1 MGGKWFVVNLLYK
14 SIKTGILNRAIEANK
29 KDPME
34 AEVFEERHVLVR
46 AESRGQAHRIG
57 EQLGRKA
64 EQQYQNPYGE
74 QVRWTF
80 VALLDSYEV
89 MDDLEH
95 GAEIYSRYIVSSKGT
110 TTEEVKERYFPEE

>member
-1 MGGKWFVVNLLYK
+1 MGRKWFVVNLLYK
-14 SIKTGILNRAIEANK
+14 SIKTGSPYRTIEANK

-34 AEVFEERHVLVR
+34 NEVFEERHVLVK
-46 AESRGQAHRIG
+46 AESREQAHRIG
-57 EQLGRKA
+57 KQLGRKA

-89 MDDLEH
+89 LDDLEH